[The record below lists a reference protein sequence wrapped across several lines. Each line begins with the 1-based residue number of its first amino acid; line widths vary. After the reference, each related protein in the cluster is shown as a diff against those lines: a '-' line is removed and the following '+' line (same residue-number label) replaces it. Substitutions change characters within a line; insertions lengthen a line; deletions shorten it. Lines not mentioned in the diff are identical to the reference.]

1 MQIESPS
8 PKHRFRILLTITSV
22 PTIRFPEDHMAALSK
37 TPPERFTHVA
47 PQYGEGVS
55 GALNVF
61 HQLHC
66 LHADHCIKILR
77 KSLMCAADVTPMV
90 YLPDEKIKSAYKADF
105 NMRRKCKNFDRIQQ
119 WARDHA
125 AAA

>member
-1 MQIESPS
+1 MERASRVLS
-8 PKHRFRILLTITSV
+8 TCSTSY
-22 PTIRFPEDHMAALSK
+22 T
-37 TPPERFTHVA
+37 
-47 PQYGEGVS
+47 
-55 GALNVF
+55 VF
-61 HQLHC
+61 HTRGFNHSEPFPRQ
-66 LHADHCIKILR
+66 HADHCIKILR